1 MRKTLACALMIPLLL
16 LTGCGQRE
24 AKLSKDFAA
33 FRESLAAAQT
43 VEAAL
48 SLHVDMGET
57 VAEYELSV
65 SSDADGCTVTVI
77 EPALIAGVQARFDA
91 LGTELS
97 YDGVRLSVGAIA
109 GLTPVTASPAML
121 RAMRWGYEELLWR
134 EDGCVAARL
143 WMEDGAVMTLWLSEE
158 NIPLCAEIMDE
169 NGAAVMTA
177 TFRNW
182 TMT

>member
-24 AKLSKDFAA
+24 AKLTREFAA

-43 VEAAL
+43 VETEL

-65 SSDADGCTVTVI
+65 SSGADGCTVTVI

-91 LGTELS
+91 LGAELS
-97 YDGVRLSVGAIA
+97 YDGVRLGVGAIA

-134 EDGCVAARL
+134 EDDCLTARL
-143 WMEDGAVMTLWLSEE
+143 WLEDGAVMTLWLSEE
-158 NIPLCAEIMDE
+158 GVPLCAEILDE